1 MTPSIKDSRISM
13 ISLFY
18 NIQDYE
24 IEKWHK
30 SSEDGETAY
39 FLRYQDN
46 RAFLILPDSSD
57 NNQTRVYLGA
67 VNWETL
73 SIKGPWVFENSKFS
87 KETSEF
93 MRNHLAF
100 LIRNHKQLFNSL
112 EEKVKESIKEAFNTI

>member
-1 MTPSIKDSRISM
+1 M

-24 IEKWHK
+24 TEKWHK
-30 SSEDGETAY
+30 YSENEKTAY
-39 FLRYQDN
+39 FLRYQNN
-46 RAFLILPDSSD
+46 RAFLILPDIS
-57 NNQTRVYLGA
+57 NNYQTLVYLGA
-67 VNWETL
+67 VNWENL
-73 SIKGPWVFENSKFS
+73 SIKGPWIFENSKFS